1 MIQNS
6 KKTLHMTV
14 NFLYIFQ
21 ITLYQIRNLIEKKKQ
36 SYVNKDSSN
45 SGKSIQF
52 DFCTNCI
59 LQMLKPISHVKIHR
73 SWSTTC
79 SSLVNFF
86 QKALGSYSTLLV
98 ESIYLSKQGN
108 SVKQDRMNVQLIATH
123 QLAIGNIAMQKSVTA
138 LSSSGLRMHKMNIS
152 N

>member
-1 MIQNS
+1 
-6 KKTLHMTV
+6 MTV

-36 SYVNKDSSN
+36 SYANKDSSN

-79 SSLVNFF
+79 SSLVDFF
-86 QKALGSYSTLLV
+86 SKGSRQLLYTTCGEHIPLKAGKFCETRQNERVVNCYTS
-98 ESIYLSKQGN
+98 
-108 SVKQDRMNVQLIATH
+108 
-123 QLAIGNIAMQKSVTA
+123 
-138 LSSSGLRMHKMNIS
+138 IS
-152 N
+152 NREHCYAKISDCSFQFWFKNA